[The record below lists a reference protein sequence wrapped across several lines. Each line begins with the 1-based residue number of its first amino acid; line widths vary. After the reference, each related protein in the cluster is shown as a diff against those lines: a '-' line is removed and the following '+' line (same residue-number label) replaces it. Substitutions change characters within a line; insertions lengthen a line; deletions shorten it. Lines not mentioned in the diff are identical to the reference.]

1 MPGIRT
7 LCLPGIA
14 PPDLPGSA
22 SIPTKEWGQDNDKQ
36 SCESG
41 REEIERIRAWVYCTA
56 SSSKSK
62 FSLPGMLTRHH
73 RVKHGF
79 FVALTIR
86 RRSCCSLTP
95 FRYAI
100 SPCEGHMLW

>member
-7 LCLPGIA
+7 LCFPGIA

-41 REEIERIRAWVYCTA
+41 REGIERIIEPRRCLAQEFVPTVIA
-56 SSSKSK
+56 N
-62 FSLPGMLTRHH
+62 H
-73 RVKHGF
+73 RVKGIEQ
-79 FVALTIR
+79 TIR
-86 RRSCCSLTP
+86 GCTRQ
-95 FRYAI
+95 AKEHVI
-100 SPCEGHMLW
+100 EEGGTNRVTHVLR